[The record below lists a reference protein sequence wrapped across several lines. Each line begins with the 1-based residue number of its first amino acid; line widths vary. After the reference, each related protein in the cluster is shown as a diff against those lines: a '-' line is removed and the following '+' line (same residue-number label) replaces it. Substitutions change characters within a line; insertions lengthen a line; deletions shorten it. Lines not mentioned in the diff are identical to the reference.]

1 MENNDRQ
8 KRAELRR
15 QKMVIT
21 KIKGEEIE
29 TDPAPVFGVE
39 AMELAA
45 VLSRQAWAFGGRA
58 FPNYERKD
66 IPMRF
71 VRYESDGSDSPKKE
85 KPDESS
91 GNFIS

>member
-45 VLSRQAWAFGGRA
+45 VLSRQAWAFGGR
-58 FPNYERKD
+58 PHPKYKRKD
-66 IPMRF
+66 MPVRF
-71 VRYESDGSDSPKKE
+71 VDHETK
-85 KPDESS
+85 
-91 GNFIS
+91 